1 MAKVTFQ
8 VIDGVDKGR
17 VFRELVTPITMGR
30 EEGNTIRLND
40 ERISRFH
47 SKVQYDQGDLIL
59 TDLDSTNGTRVNG
72 RLIQIHRL
80 RFGDYVMVGRSV
92 LLYGSME
99 EIQSRQNQAAPVG
112 SQAGGQAGGS
122 KTVRM
127 SVAGN
132 LDRPTVTA
140 TSRESA
146 EEQELQFSIAEQ
158 DKVVSTPDSL
168 LIGNYEFPPLPQKL
182 SPSQGARLSEIVNLL
197 HRMLAQI
204 TQLATINDE
213 ASQATFDF
221 PTWQRLLQLEMLLAR
236 YHRAVTD
243 PESWEE

>member
-17 VFRELVTPITMGR
+17 VFRELATPVTMGR

-47 SKVQYDQGDLIL
+47 AKVQFDQGDLIL

-99 EIQSRQNQAAPVG
+99 EIQSRQTSAPAPGV
-112 SQAGGQAGGS
+112 SQAGGN

-140 TSRESA
+140 TARDAA
-146 EEQELQFSIAEQ
+146 EEAELQFSISEQ

-204 TQLATINDE
+204 TQQVTVNDE
-213 ASQATFDF
+213 GTQVTLDF
-221 PTWQRLLQLEMLLAR
+221 ATWQRLLQLEMLLAR

-243 PESWEE
+243 PDSWEE

>member
-17 VFRELVTPITMGR
+17 VFRDLTTPVTMGR

-47 SKVQYDQGDLIL
+47 SKVQFDQGDLIL

-99 EIQSRQNQAAPVG
+99 EIASRAGQSPSG
-112 SQAGGQAGGS
+112 SQQAGGN

-140 TSRESA
+140 TAGRSDSEDA
-146 EEQELQFSIAEQ
+146 ELQFAITEQ

-204 TQLATINDE
+204 TQQVTVNDE
-213 ASQATFDF
+213 ATQVTLDF
-221 PTWQRLLQLEMLLAR
+221 ATWQRLLQLEMLLAR

-243 PESWEE
+243 PDSWEE